1 MAEKA
6 SQLKRRTQ
14 PRRKTGSLPS
24 KKSRASRKAAQT
36 RAERVAETALAIPE
50 SEGGYTGA
58 QTEPEVE
65 PAEVSLRQQLIR
77 ELDELARRLRAIT
90 PGYSM
95 ASTAAGG
102 VIDVIEESADK
113 IAPGFARGLR
123 DSLSWFVNED
133 LLDVDTWKGMWYVL
147 NQTVQYQTDALRRRL
162 TGEYETDQW
171 GLDREFMDVVRPF
184 FEFMYKKYW
193 RVQMTGVENIPAE
206 GRALL
211 VVNHSGQLPWDGA
224 MLATGVLL
232 EHPNQRLVRNLYATW
247 FPTLPFLSD
256 ILVKMGQVLA
266 TEDNGIRLLEQDELA
281 AVFPEGYKGVGKLF
295 KERYQLARFGR
306 GGFVRMAL
314 KARAPMIPVAIVG
327 AEETYVSLAK
337 SNVMAKITGFPYF
350 PISVTWPWLGP
361 IGFIPFPTKW
371 TIDIGEPI
379 PMDGYGPDAGQSLVL
394 VSQLTDQVR
403 NVVQNMIYA
412 RLARRRSVLFG

>member
-1 MAEKA
+1 MAEQK
-6 SQLKRRTQ
+6 SKKKRA
-14 PRRKTGSLPS
+14 RRKP
-24 KKSRASRKAAQT
+24 T
-36 RAERVAETALAIPE
+36 RARAEPAAETALAIPE
-50 SEGGYTGA
+50 PEVEYTRPEA
-58 QTEPEVE
+58 EPEVE
-65 PAEVSLRQQLIR
+65 TFEVSLRQQLIR

-90 PGYSM
+90 PGYSAAP
-95 ASTAAGG
+95 ASAGR

-123 DSLSWFVNED
+123 DTVSRFINED
-133 LLDVDTWKGMWYVL
+133 LLDVDTWKGMWTVL
-147 NQTVQYQTDALRRRL
+147 NQAVQYQTDMFRRRL
-162 TGEYETDQW
+162 TGEYETDEW
-171 GLDREFMDVVRPF
+171 GLDREFMEAVRPF

-193 RVQMTGVENIPAE
+193 RVQMSGVENIPAE

-224 MLATGVLL
+224 MLGTGVML

-247 FPTLPFLSD
+247 FPTLPFFSD
-256 ILVKMGQVLA
+256 ILVKMGQVMA

-295 KERYQLARFGR
+295 KERYRLARFGR
-306 GGFVRMAL
+306 GGFVKMAL
-314 KARAPMIPVAIVG
+314 KTRAPMIPVAIVG
-327 AEETYVSLAK
+327 AEETYISLAK

-371 TIDIGEPI
+371 TIDVGEPI
-379 PMDGYGPDAGQSLVL
+379 PMDHYGRDADQSLVL

-403 NVVQNMIYA
+403 NIVQDMIYA
-412 RLARRRSVLFG
+412 RLAKRRSVLFG